1 MPVLLHSLGETET
14 GIQNPILH
22 TVPVRLC
29 GDPDEELTDSLGDIV
44 IVGETLHI
52 LWSATGVHGDVRQ
65 LKLAKQPPHVLTP
78 TADIVHYERADD
90 VERAARDG
98 RPESV
103 NRNPDLRMLRCK
115 NMQGR
120 LKPLPLL
127 FLTDGV

>member
-1 MPVLLHSLGETET
+1 MPVLFHRLGEAETE
-14 GIQNPILH
+14 IQNPILH

-29 GDPDEELTDSLGDIV
+29 GDPFKELTDSLGDII
-44 IVGETLHI
+44 IVREVLHI
-52 LWSATGVHGDVRQ
+52 LRRPPSVHGDVRQ

-90 VERAARDG
+90 VERAAHDG

-103 NRNPDLRMLRCK
+103 NRNTDLRMLRCK